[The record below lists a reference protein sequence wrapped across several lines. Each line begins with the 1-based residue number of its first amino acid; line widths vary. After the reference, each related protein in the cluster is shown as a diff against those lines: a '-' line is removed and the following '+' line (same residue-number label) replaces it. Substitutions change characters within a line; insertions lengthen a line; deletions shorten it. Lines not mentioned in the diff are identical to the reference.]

1 MLYMTSMRKFI
12 VEHRKEIDEAI
23 LRANPRQ
30 NICNDHEREL
40 WILNDEGLY
49 NWTKRNG
56 VKV

>member
-1 MLYMTSMRKFI
+1 MTSMRKFI

-30 NICNDHEREL
+30 NIWNDHEREL